1 MCDYSLTGIRNRL
14 AVEGERLV
22 VHRFHTGAVGLAS
35 PADLKPAALSRGRSV
50 LHGEESAC
58 AVCIPPGARLLLR
71 DIPERWQVLWGVR
84 PEEQVTFA
92 QLNLEAYQFRD
103 AVRFENGR
111 EILLRELREG
121 QRVEVLSLASVDTL
135 ERQASAVAVAK

>member
-35 PADLKPAALSRGRSV
+35 PADLGPAGLSRWRSV
-50 LHGEESAC
+50 LYREETAC
-58 AVCIPPGARLLLR
+58 AVCIPPGARLVLR
-71 DIPERWQVLWGVR
+71 DIPERRQVLWGVR
-84 PEEQVTFA
+84 PEEEVIFV
-92 QLNLEAYQFRD
+92 QLSLEAYQPRD
-103 AVRFENGR
+103 AVRFGNGR

-121 QRVEVLSLASVDTL
+121 QRVEVLSLAPADAVEQAVNSVAPAT
-135 ERQASAVAVAK
+135 